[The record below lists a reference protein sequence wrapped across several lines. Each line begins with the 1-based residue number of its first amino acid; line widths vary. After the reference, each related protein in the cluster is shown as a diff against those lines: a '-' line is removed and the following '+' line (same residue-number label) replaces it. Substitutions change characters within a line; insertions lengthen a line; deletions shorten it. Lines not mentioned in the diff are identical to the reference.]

1 MARIETALSE
11 YTDDAPVGSTIA
23 SVTRRRTPV
32 RIPAYRYTDAS
43 WAHLEMAKVW
53 PHAWQ
58 LACSVDHVAHP
69 GDWFEYTVGHYSVL
83 IVRGDDGELRAYQ
96 NVCLHRGNELCH
108 GSGSGMTEIRCTYH
122 RWSWDLQGRLREVPS
137 RKGFGV
143 LRNDEFPLIAVQVDT
158 WGPLVFVNLDTSAGP
173 LHEYLAP
180 VPADCEWIRPDD
192 FRCVALVTVALPAN
206 WKVCIEAFSE
216 TYHVQ
221 GIHREMLPMCDD
233 VNSPQEIWEHTGRLV
248 QPYGTPSPRIRES
261 VTDQQIWE
269 SFIEVMGGRIGIS
282 DKAAAGTVPSVPDGL
297 VLRDVLAARV
307 REVAAAQGLDFAEYR
322 TDQLMD
328 LRQYNIFPNITVLMF
343 PDLFS
348 VIRARPGATP
358 DECFMD
364 SFAFRRLPAATDT
377 ARAKPN
383 DLTMSADQKIF
394 GLVIDQDLTNLH
406 YAQKGLHQPG
416 FTHLA
421 ISGEECR
428 IINLHRNLER
438 YMGVCEMTGGE
449 PAD

>member
-1 MARIETALSE
+1 MATTD
-11 YTDDAPVGSTIA
+11 YTDDAPVGTTIA

-32 RIPAYRYTDAS
+32 RIPAARYTDPA
-43 WAHLEMAKVW
+43 WAAREMADVW
-53 PHAWQ
+53 PRAWQ
-58 LACSVDHVAHP
+58 LACSLDHVANP
-69 GDWFEYTVGHYSVL
+69 GDWFEYTVGKYSVL
-83 IVRGDDGELRAYQ
+83 IVRGDDGGLRAYQ

-108 GSGSGMTEIRCTYH
+108 GSGSGMTEIRCAYH

-143 LRNDEFPLIAVQVDT
+143 LRNEDFPLVAVQVDT
-158 WGPLVFVNLDTSAGP
+158 WGPFVFVNLDTAAGP
-173 LHEYLAP
+173 LADYLDP
-180 VPADCEWIRPDD
+180 VPADCEGIGLDD
-192 FRCVALVTVALPAN
+192 FRCIAQISVPLPAN
-206 WKVCIEAFSE
+206 WKVAIEAFSE

-248 QPYGTPSPRIRES
+248 QPYGTPSPRLRDQPS
-261 VTDQQIWE
+261 DQQVWE

-282 DKAAAGTVPSVPDGL
+282 DLADAGTVPPIPEGQ

-307 REVAAAQGLDFAEYR
+307 RDVAAAAGLDFSGYSTE
-322 TDQLMD
+322 QIMD

-343 PDLFS
+343 PDLLS
-348 VIRARPGATP
+348 VIRSRPGVTP
-358 DECFMD
+358 DDCVMD
-364 SFAFRRLPAATDT
+364 SFAFRRLPAGSDAPHT
-377 ARAKPN
+377 KPA
-383 DLTMSADQKIF
+383 DLQMTADQKIF
-394 GLVIDQDLTNLH
+394 GLVIDQDVTNLQF
-406 YAQKGLHQPG
+406 AQKGLHQPG

-438 YMGVCEMTGGE
+438 YTGVHEMTGGE
-449 PAD
+449 PED